1 MSLSTTHNLLHDRTD
16 LLLPSLILH
25 NPTSLSFPTCPSIMR
40 AKGGKDLGMFSF
52 LINTIFVITEF
63 LWNMKYITV
72 AIVATVNKNTV
83 CIYAK
88 NCFCFKVQSYSCKFS
103 IPRKLSGFSVT
114 RFLRVF
120 KNLSLV
126 LEAVRW
132 DFRKQGFPKIEFVSW
147 I

>member
-1 MSLSTTHNLLHDRTD
+1 MHNLLHDRTD

-83 CIYAK
+83 SMRKIAFALKC
-88 NCFCFKVQSYSCKFS
+88 KVILANS
-103 IPRKLSGFSVT
+103 
-114 RFLRVF
+114 
-120 KNLSLV
+120 
-126 LEAVRW
+126 A
-132 DFRKQGFPKIEFVSW
+132 FPEN
-147 I
+147 

>member
-1 MSLSTTHNLLHDRTD
+1 MHNLLHDRTD

-25 NPTSLSFPTCPSIMR
+25 DPTSPSFPTCTSIMR

-83 CIYAK
+83 SMRKIVFALKC
-88 NCFCFKVQSYSCKFS
+88 KV
-103 IPRKLSGFSVT
+103 I
-114 RFLRVF
+114 
-120 KNLSLV
+120 LV
-126 LEAVRW
+126 NSA
-132 DFRKQGFPKIEFVSW
+132 FPEN
-147 I
+147 